1 MVRPHTFNLIKKG
14 GMEDGGTREPLGE
27 TITSSLSK
35 ENKKTPHIFKLF
47 VPVCTCSIAAA
58 QGSKR
63 TIQLSSF

>member
-35 ENKKTPHIFKLF
+35 EDKKKNIFSSYLSQC
-47 VPVCTCSIAAA
+47 VHAA
-58 QGSKR
+58 
-63 TIQLSSF
+63 